1 MAERH
6 FQPDGCVVR
15 SSLKLPIGKEL
26 FDPERLADIC
36 DGDAEF
42 EREVVQMFLEDAIAH
57 FEAALLAVKAGDLPH
72 LSREAHYLK
81 GSSANMGA
89 HSLEAIA
96 IDLEMQAGENRSY
109 CEQTVISLLLNILD
123 QLKTSRAELW

>member
-6 FQPDGCVVR
+6 FQPDGCVAA
-15 SSLKLPIGKEL
+15 SALNLPIVQEL

-57 FEAALLAVKAGDLPH
+57 FEAALVAVNAGDFPR

-81 GSSANMGA
+81 GASANMGA

-96 IDLEMQAGENRSY
+96 IDLEMQSGENGSY
-109 CEQTVISLLLNILD
+109 CQETVISLLLNILD
-123 QLKTSRAELW
+123 QLKISRAELL